1 MGRGAAALGLGI
13 YVAVEIFL
21 LGRPVRWVYRAG
33 YVGEEVALL
42 YDLLLAALCV
52 CAALLPFAQCS
63 LNQCRAWAA
72 GALLIGA
79 GVFLRSDIIQGAVQI
94 EFVALLYLLV
104 VVVVPFRPW
113 QVVGIGV
120 SIGGVFVAF
129 SMGVFVPEPAAAA
142 VQTISYVPGLGFAVI
157 LATLVSAV
165 LYVTRLV
172 QHQERPAIDDGC
184 APKGSCVRRRRR
196 RRAGF
201 GSPEQFKT

>member
-1 MGRGAAALGLGI
+1 MSFPVPDVPSRFEQYATFLFRPSVFEEDDSFRETLTQVLYAGLRWGGGAAALGLGI

-52 CAALLPFAQCS
+52 CAALLPSAQWS

-79 GVFLRSDIIQGAVQI
+79 GVFLRSDIIQGTVQI

-104 VVVVPFRPW
+104 VVVVPFRP
-113 QVVGIGV
+113 
-120 SIGGVFVAF
+120 
-129 SMGVFVPEPAAAA
+129 
-142 VQTISYVPGLGFAVI
+142 
-157 LATLVSAV
+157 
-165 LYVTRLV
+165 
-172 QHQERPAIDDGC
+172 
-184 APKGSCVRRRRR
+184 
-196 RRAGF
+196 
-201 GSPEQFKT
+201 